1 MVHPQK
7 RQLLRKL
14 LDSTIGRI
22 IELKVSFCLKFK
34 YVYRI
39 RFQSKLFLYWISY
52 YLSIKHDM
60 VSLDNLEYSYH
71 DSNMAEIGVTPAEV
85 ELAIPSFVI
94 SDRAEQIS
102 YWQHQMS
109 LATAKLQQASGD
121 VRKDICILYQE
132 SSII

>member
-22 IELKVSFCLKFK
+22 IELKVSFYFEFK
-34 YVYRI
+34 YVII
-39 RFQSKLFLYWISY
+39 RFQSMLFLYWISY
-52 YLSIKHDM
+52 FLSIKHDM